1 TDFTPFDTGA
11 YASSTTYISGGA
23 TKKAAEQVRAQ
34 ILEVARRIL
43 KADPETLTI
52 KDRVIT
58 APNGNTV
65 TVSQVALHSL
75 HVENQ
80 QQIMATASW
89 MSYES
94 PPPFAAQGAEVEV
107 DTETGV
113 VRVLRA
119 ISAIDAG
126 RVINPIT
133 AEGQIEGGATQ
144 ALGYSVCEEMVYDQN
159 GALLTTNLSDYRIF
173 SAPDMPQMETYIVET
188 SDPFGPFG
196 AKAIAEIPIDGMAP
210 AVANAV
216 ADALG
221 LRVRQIPL
229 TPERVLRAI
238 REQGTKR

>member
-1 TDFTPFDTGA
+1 MV
-11 YASSTTYISGGA
+11 
-23 TKKAAEQVRAQ
+23 Q
-34 ILEVARRIL
+34 
-43 KADPETLTI
+43 
-52 KDRVIT
+52 
-58 APNGNTV
+58 TV

-89 MSYES
+89 MSYNS

-107 DTETGV
+107 DTETGA
-113 VRVLRA
+113 VRVLKA
-119 ISAIDAG
+119 ISAVDAG
-126 RVINPIT
+126 RVINPIM

-144 ALGYSVCEEMVYDQN
+144 ALGYGVCEEMVYDQH
-159 GALLTTNLSDYRIF
+159 GAMLTTNLSDYRIY

-221 LRVRQIPL
+221 IRIRQIPL

-238 REQGTKR
+238 QAQ

>member
-1 TDFTPFDTGA
+1 M
-11 YASSTTYISGGA
+11 
-23 TKKAAEQVRAQ
+23 
-34 ILEVARRIL
+34 RR
-43 KADPETLTI
+43 
-52 KDRVIT
+52 
-58 APNGNTV
+58 
-65 TVSQVALHSL
+65 QHSL

-89 MSYES
+89 MSYQS

-113 VRVLRA
+113 VRVLKTV
-119 ISAIDAG
+119 SAVDAG
-126 RVINPIT
+126 RVVNPIT

-144 ALGYSVCEEMVYDQN
+144 ALGYGICEEMVYDWQ
-159 GALLTTNLSDYRIF
+159 GALLTTNFSDYRIY

-196 AKAIAEIPIDGMAP
+196 VKAIAEIPIDGMAP

-221 LRVRQIPL
+221 IRIRQIPL
-229 TPERVLRAI
+229 TPERVLGAI
-238 REQGTKR
+238 HTQAAKQ